1 MVREELDLHMT
12 DEQRDI
18 VDTSQID
25 RVTTLTESD
34 YQSLRTMLIEIEH
47 NERQPKRERTRASL
61 LRVRIESA
69 TRQGWGKR

>member
-1 MVREELDLHMT
+1 VSRHPSSKTSSAHLDLI
-12 DEQRDI
+12 ER
-18 VDTSQID
+18 QID

-34 YQSLRTMLIEIEH
+34 YQSLRVMLVEIE
-47 NERQPKRERTRASL
+47 NNPRQPKRERTRASL

>member
-1 MVREELDLHMT
+1 MSHRRSSKTSSSAHLDLI
-12 DEQRDI
+12 ER
-18 VDTSQID
+18 QID

-47 NERQPKRERTRASL
+47 NERQPKRERTRAAL